1 VAVAGRRSRSSV
13 GISGLVATIIL
24 IALTVLGGVLIW
36 GYFQRTAG
44 GLMAAGERLDVQ
56 AVPHV
61 VGTWKLVDMK
71 LTNLHSVPVTLN
83 EINVIYPLRDG
94 TPTKANIWGTAS
106 PNRAVGDV
114 LTPPPNPPTLNPNQ
128 YVGVTIRVLVNA
140 TTIEIVYTPANQP
153 QQTVLV
159 SIG

>member
-13 GISGLVATIIL
+13 GISALVATIIL

-36 GYFQRTAG
+36 AYFQRTAG
-44 GLMAAGERLDVQ
+44 GLMTATERLDVQ
-56 AVPHV
+56 AVPHIA
-61 VGTWKLVDMK
+61 GTWKLVDMK
-71 LTNLHSVPVTLN
+71 ITNLHSVSVKIDTV
-83 EINVIYPLRDG
+83 NVIYPDRG
-94 TPTKANIWGTAS
+94 GNPVKASVIPQSNPQAGAPITA
-106 PNRAVGDV
+106 PNLPV
-114 LTPPPNPPTLNPNQ
+114 TLNPNQ
-128 YVGVTIRVLVNA
+128 YISVTLRVVVNA